1 MVLGPDDLI
10 GQFILSQLP
19 SNLPESWPRR
29 SIGAWHLG
37 THPAL
42 PVRQI
47 IASDS
52 TVIGWLLGY
61 PINAQARLVMEDIR
75 FPVTPGIADIS
86 DQFES
91 FLYAYGGRF
100 AAVLLTPQASRFYL
114 DPCGSL
120 AAVFSSARQIVA
132 STASLIPYPPE
143 DDDNHELIKA
153 MEKPQE
159 DSYYP
164 FGLTPR
170 RSVERLLPSHF
181 LDLQTWLVIRH
192 WPRGEI
198 FPAKNV
204 REVVRELADLLK
216 NNISAI
222 ACHYPLHLAM
232 TAGRDSRMLLAC
244 SREHIDNIILYTV
257 STPNAGGRLDCHLAP
272 KIAARFGLKH
282 VLLRYE
288 VADEGQIKQW
298 EYRTGNCVHG
308 LIMNWNP
315 SFKGLDPRRA
325 VLLGAAG
332 ELGRGFHWRRGDTES
347 SSVSAADLLIK
358 SQMPQTPQTLA
369 RAQWWLDGL
378 PVRNAL
384 TIWGLLY
391 NETFNGCWF
400 GPVNYGLVSNAL
412 YIWPLCQRRI
422 IEIMLSL
429 PLEYRRCHRLPEELV
444 EDEWPKLL
452 SLPFNWFVGIRRYLY
467 AVAWRA
473 RSLRGKMAALVK
485 F

>member
-1 MVLGPDDLI
+1 M
-10 GQFILSQLP
+10 
-19 SNLPESWPRR
+19 PESWSRR
-29 SIGAWHLG
+29 SIDTWYLG
-37 THPAL
+37 THPVL

-61 PINAQARLVMEDIR
+61 PIDAQARLVTEDIR
-75 FPVTPGIADIS
+75 FPVSPDIADIS

-91 FLYAYGGRF
+91 SLYAYGGRF
-100 AAVLLTPQASRFYL
+100 AAVLVTKQTSRFYL

-120 AAVFSSARQIVA
+120 AAVFSSQQQIVA
-132 STASLIPYPPE
+132 STASLIPYPSE
-143 DDDNHELIKA
+143 DDKNHELIKA
-153 MEKPQE
+153 TENPHE

-181 LDLQTWLVIRH
+181 LDLQTWTSVRH
-192 WPRGEI
+192 WPKGEVI
-198 FPAKNV
+198 PVKNA
-204 REVVRELADLLK
+204 REVVRELAVILK

-222 ACHYPLHLAM
+222 AHHYPLHLAI

-244 SREHIDNIILYTV
+244 AREHIDNTILYTV
-257 STPNAGGRLDCHLAP
+257 AAPNAGGRLDCHLAP
-272 KIAARFGLKH
+272 KIAAQFGLKH
-282 VLLRYE
+282 ILLRFE
-288 VADEGQIKQW
+288 NANDAQIKQW

-308 LIMNWNP
+308 PIMNWNT
-315 SFKGLDPRRA
+315 SFKRLDPHRA

-332 ELGRGFHWRRGDTES
+332 ELGRGFHWRKGDAES
-347 SSVSAADLLIK
+347 SSISAADLLIK
-358 SQMPQTPQTLA
+358 SQMPKIPETLA
-369 RAQWWLDGL
+369 RARQWLDGL

-400 GPVNYGLVSNAL
+400 GPANYGLVSNAL
-412 YIWPLCQRRI
+412 YIWPLCHRRI

-429 PLEYRRCHRLPEELV
+429 PMEYRRNHSLPVELV
-444 EDEWPKLL
+444 ENEWPELL

-467 AVAWRA
+467 AVTWRVKSF
-473 RSLRGKMAALVK
+473 RKTMVALVK
-485 F
+485 H